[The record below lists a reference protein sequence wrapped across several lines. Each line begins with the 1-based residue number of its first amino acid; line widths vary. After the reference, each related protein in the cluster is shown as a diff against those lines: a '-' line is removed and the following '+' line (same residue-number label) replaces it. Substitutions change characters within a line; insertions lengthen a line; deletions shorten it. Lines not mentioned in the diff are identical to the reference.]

1 MPSGASYWPGRVTC
15 PDNEYN
21 VKPGDLSLPIDRNQL
36 TPPKMIEGTDAMVS
50 TLFTTGVHHD
60 LQVESRALDVAADIP
75 GRIRLGHRRAQSA
88 QHRNHLA
95 ANINERMRRPNRI
108 RRDDHTL
115 HEEVR
120 RHEHQRDVLAR
131 PRLRLVGVDDEI
143 VRLGA
148 GPARILGNEAPFHPG
163 AETRTA
169 AAPQPGVLDGLQH
182 LVGAHG

>member
-21 VKPGDLSLPIDRNQL
+21 VKPGDLSLPIDRNQS

-50 TLFTTGVHHD
+50 TLFTTVGHPYSPDSAGNGGRRLGLAAAALRRVEQRGLLTADVGAGPGVHDD

-95 ANINERMRRPNRI
+95 ANINERMRRANRI
-108 RRDDHTL
+108 RRDDQTL
-115 HEEVR
+115 HERVR
-120 RHEHQRDVLAR
+120 GGQHQ
-131 PRLRLVGVDDEI
+131 
-143 VRLGA
+143 
-148 GPARILGNEAPFHPG
+148 
-163 AETRTA
+163 
-169 AAPQPGVLDGLQH
+169 
-182 LVGAHG
+182 